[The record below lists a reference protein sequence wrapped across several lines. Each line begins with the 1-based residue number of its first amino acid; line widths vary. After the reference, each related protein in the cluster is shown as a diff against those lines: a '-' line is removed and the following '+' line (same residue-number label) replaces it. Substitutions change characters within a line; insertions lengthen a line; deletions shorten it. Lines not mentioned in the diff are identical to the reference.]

1 MKSITLCSNVL
12 RALSAAALLVTF
24 SPVSYSA
31 GLGGPPILLA
41 MGDDMDKMKPMQGKP
56 GMGMEGM
63 GKMGKPMAGMAG
75 KPKSANATAPDASD
89 GASANNLDMMGR
101 MRGPAAPNKDSAKAG
116 HKGVLPGFPGVP
128 HLYHVGAV
136 DFFLD
141 RTEASLDASQQ
152 RRLAS
157 IKEKALL
164 DKASAQRRIDQAEQ
178 DLWELTA
185 ADAPDGG
192 KIEAKIKAI
201 ESVRADQ
208 RLVFIRAVGEAAKIL
223 TPEQLE
229 AVTGAQPMASGK
241 KAAPM
246 SMH

>member
-1 MKSITLCSNVL
+1 MKSTTYASNLLLAMGAAVVL
-12 RALSAAALLVTF
+12 STIGPATHAAAL
-24 SPVSYSA
+24 SGAPV
-31 GLGGPPILLA
+31 LLA
-41 MGDDMDKMKPMQGKP
+41 MGDDMDKMKMKPMQAKT

-63 GKMGKPMAGMAG
+63 GKPMGGMGGKPMN
-75 KPKSANATAPDASD
+75 ANASAASD
-89 GASANNLDMMGR
+89 AANTNLDMMGR
-101 MRGPAAPNKDSAKAG
+101 MRAPAAPRKESTKAG
-116 HKGVLPGFPGVP
+116 HKGALPGFPGVP

-141 RTEASLDASQQ
+141 RAEASLDAAQQ
-152 RRLAS
+152 RRLAA

-164 DKASAQRRIDQAEQ
+164 DKASAERRIEQAEQ

-192 KIEAKIKAI
+192 KIEAKVKAI
-201 ESVRADQ
+201 ESARAEQ
-208 RLVFIRAVGEAAKIL
+208 RLGFIRAVGEAAKML

-229 AVTGAQPMASGK
+229 AVTGAQPMAGAK
-241 KAAPM
+241 KPAPM